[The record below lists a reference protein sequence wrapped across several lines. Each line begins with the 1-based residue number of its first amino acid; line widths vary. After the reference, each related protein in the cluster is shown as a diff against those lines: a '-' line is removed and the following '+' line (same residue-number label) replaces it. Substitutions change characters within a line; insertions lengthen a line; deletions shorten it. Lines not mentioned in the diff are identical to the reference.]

1 MPAIPHALYELAP
14 TALASN
20 RSERFDGA
28 GYEVSSDRF
37 APADHA
43 LLDRVY
49 RAINGLPLLWSSM
62 RHGPDYPALE
72 AYVTRVGG
80 DALLS
85 DAQHLGEATRATGS
99 YNPAVRNA
107 LHDIRG
113 GGLTVFLGTAEL
125 LGMMPGDRDMVRRC
139 VDAARDHAKIM
150 RNLLPD
156 IDPVVRAADE
166 ATKAH
171 GIDHFTS
178 KWDGM
183 ATQGPTGPVSVG
195 VQCAF
200 EGAISARCL
209 ETSSIDRV
217 VYNYVN
223 NAVRFASGGAVTLW
237 VFPVAD
243 GLTRW
248 VVQNAIAADQAAF
261 LADKA
266 GAGFERL
273 FAGGVTRGGTG
284 VGLANCAEIV
294 ADCFGISSPAEAVRR
309 GYLGATTRGAE
320 YYSWFHWPAY
330 LPTAPRTDGR
340 VVEELA
346 AAR

>member
-1 MPAIPHALYELAP
+1 MLTIPRSLYELAP
-14 TALASN
+14 TTLASN

-28 GYEVSSDRF
+28 GYEVPSAHF
-37 APADHA
+37 APPDRI

-49 RAINGLPLLWSSM
+49 RAINGLPLLWNSM
-62 RHGPDYPALE
+62 RHAPDYTALE
-72 AYVTRVGG
+72 DYVRRVEAEALMN
-80 DALLS
+80 DAK
-85 DAQHLGEATRATGS
+85 HLGEATRATGA
-99 YNPAVRNA
+99 YTPAVRNA

-125 LGMMPGDRDMVRRC
+125 LGMVPGDRDMIRRC

-223 NAVRFASGGAVTLW
+223 NAVRFAAGGAVTLW

-248 VVQNAIAADQAAF
+248 VVQNAIAPDQSAF
-261 LADKA
+261 LAEKA
-266 GAGFERL
+266 GPGFERL

-294 ADCFGISSPAEAVRR
+294 ADCFGLPSPAEAVRH
-309 GYLGATTRGAE
+309 GYLGATTQGTD
-320 YYSWFHWPAY
+320 YHSWFHWPAY
-330 LPTAPRTDGR
+330 SPTTQRTDSR
-340 VVEELA
+340 VVEQLTGVV
-346 AAR
+346 